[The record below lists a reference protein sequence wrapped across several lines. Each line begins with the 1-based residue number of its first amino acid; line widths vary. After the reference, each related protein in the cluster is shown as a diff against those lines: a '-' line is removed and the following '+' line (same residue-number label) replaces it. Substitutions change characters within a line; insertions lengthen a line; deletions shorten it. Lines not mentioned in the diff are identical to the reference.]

1 MFLLFWWLIIIAKWN
16 GGFLDK
22 ILSLGIDMQISIYY
36 EKQNT
41 NETVKNLTGYINIM
55 SKTYNDAKYIR
66 EAIQLL
72 GEELYYINI
81 YILIYSNS
89 MKKLEV
95 NMRRIENIAGR
106 VGITLLR
113 ANFKQE
119 KTFLSTLPLMK
130 NDSILK
136 KITKRNVLTDGVSS
150 TYPFLLNEL

>member
-41 NETVKNLTGYINIM
+41 NEVLKKLTYNIGNTGADIKNSNENQVDINIM

-81 YILIYSNS
+81 YILAVFFISCFSINS
-89 MKKLEV
+89 L
-95 NMRRIENIAGR
+95 I
-106 VGITLLR
+106 
-113 ANFKQE
+113 
-119 KTFLSTLPLMK
+119 
-130 NDSILK
+130 ILK
-136 KITKRNVLTDGVSS
+136 LC
-150 TYPFLLNEL
+150 